1 MKTTDFAVLLNKF
14 FVQFLPNERGST
26 PLTIDSYR
34 YVFIRKRQFWPAWT
48 PPSFPIYNAC
58 IV

>member
-1 MKTTDFAVLLNKF
+1 MKTTDLAVLLNKF

-34 YVFIRKRQFWPAWT
+34 YAFILFLIFLEEARGIPVRGAGI
-48 PPSFPIYNAC
+48 S
-58 IV
+58 